1 MLREKNVWLESKPN
15 NKDEINLQQQEQH
28 ELDKNYARQL
38 IEADKGEAVAKNLD
52 KFSGLDHKEI
62 AHKLIKIG
70 DGWEVAD
77 NLDKFS
83 GLDHK
88 KIAHKLI
95 KIGEGG
101 AVAKNLDKFSGLDR
115 EIALK
120 FIDSRQG
127 DAVADNLDKFSGLD
141 HKEIA
146 LKLFEAGNGWAVAH
160 NLDKF
165 SGLDHI
171 DIAFKLFEAG
181 DGRAVANNLDKFSGL
196 DHKEIALKLIEAHKG
211 EAVANNLEKFSGL
224 DHKEIAHKLID
235 AGNGEA
241 VANHLDK
248 FSGLD
253 HQEIALKLIETGDG
267 RAVVKNLEKFSGL
280 DHTEIALKLF
290 EAGDGW
296 AVAANLEKFSGLD
309 HKEIAQQLIETHQG
323 EAVAD
328 NLEKFSGLDHKEIA
342 LKLIEAHKGEAVANN
357 LKKFSGL
364 DHKEIALKLIEA
376 HEGRSVANN
385 LDKFSGL
392 DKEIALKLI
401 EAGDSRSVAYNLEKF
416 SGLDH
421 KEIALKLIESQYGG
435 AVADNLDNFSGLDH
449 KEIAHKLIET
459 HQGEAVANNL
469 DNFSGLDHKEIALK
483 LIESQYGGA
492 VAKNLDKF
500 SGLDHKEIAHK
511 LIDSGFA
518 NVVSNN
524 LEKFQLS
531 PQEFC
536 SCIQQSFPELWERL
550 AANWPPLAK
559 TVVNF
564 PELLSELFQ
573 NKGKK
578 LLEMEKSIND
588 NPFLLK
594 ALEDNPRYG
603 SRLALKYHQFDN
615 IAKTEIKTL
624 FEAEADILSK
634 HPSLDKESPEFRRLM
649 QERLASLS
657 NNPQIIEELKK
668 RGVDVDQWLN
678 YDHTIDFTLGSAED
692 IKLSEKVTIP
702 LTRIKEVLSRYQE
715 SLTTILAEYKPELQ
729 KASTPNPEIET
740 VQENIDSLQAQLEH
754 ETDETKRQG
763 IRKGLANLE
772 AKAQNLKPT
781 ISIWSKI
788 QSMVFRSQSMIDNI
802 FRLHDICAAN
812 ETNLATITDRPSLIK
827 EKDKLQKNTAQLQKS
842 FADFVFFFDTYEA
855 KLRELIAPVLTP
867 DRTDA
872 LLQANN
878 EVLGEDLQHY
888 NIDRETILDIF
899 NKDKGGDDT
908 KLNGRDMKVTVA
920 SRSTEDLYLGNYCPC
935 CICIDSS
942 YHGATSPIADFVTD
956 LGIQNIV
963 VYDEKKHIPTV
974 VCWTFIG
981 EDSENGEPI
990 MVIDNIEANTKY
1002 TTEYGNTIS
1011 EALKKFIT
1019 DYAQTINVQR
1029 IVQGPHNND
1038 LEIFPLREVKRKLG
1052 GIYNRGTGYYL
1063 EAEKD

>member
-181 DGRAVANNLDKFSGL
+181 DGRAVANNLD
-196 DHKEIALKLIEAHKG
+196 
-211 EAVANNLEKFSGL
+211 
-224 DHKEIAHKLID
+224 
-235 AGNGEA
+235 
-241 VANHLDK
+241 
-248 FSGLD
+248 
-253 HQEIALKLIETGDG
+253 
-267 RAVVKNLEKFSGL
+267 
-280 DHTEIALKLF
+280 
-290 EAGDGW
+290 
-296 AVAANLEKFSGLD
+296 
-309 HKEIAQQLIETHQG
+309 
-323 EAVAD
+323 
-328 NLEKFSGLDHKEIA
+328 KFSGLDHKEIA

-615 IAKTEIKTL
+615 IAKTDIKTL

-1011 EALKKFIT
+1011 EALKKFIS

>member
-1 MLREKNVWLESKPN
+1 
-15 NKDEINLQQQEQH
+15 
-28 ELDKNYARQL
+28 
-38 IEADKGEAVAKNLD
+38 
-52 KFSGLDHKEI
+52 
-62 AHKLIKIG
+62 
-70 DGWEVAD
+70 
-77 NLDKFS
+77 
-83 GLDHK
+83 
-88 KIAHKLI
+88 
-95 KIGEGG
+95 
-101 AVAKNLDKFSGLDR
+101 
-115 EIALK
+115 
-120 FIDSRQG
+120 
-127 DAVADNLDKFSGLD
+127 
-141 HKEIA
+141 
-146 LKLFEAGNGWAVAH
+146 
-160 NLDKF
+160 
-165 SGLDHI
+165 
-171 DIAFKLFEAG
+171 
-181 DGRAVANNLDKFSGL
+181 
-196 DHKEIALKLIEAHKG
+196 
-211 EAVANNLEKFSGL
+211 
-224 DHKEIAHKLID
+224 
-235 AGNGEA
+235 
-241 VANHLDK
+241 
-248 FSGLD
+248 
-253 HQEIALKLIETGDG
+253 
-267 RAVVKNLEKFSGL
+267 
-280 DHTEIALKLF
+280 
-290 EAGDGW
+290 
-296 AVAANLEKFSGLD
+296 
-309 HKEIAQQLIETHQG
+309 
-323 EAVAD
+323 
-328 NLEKFSGLDHKEIA
+328 
-342 LKLIEAHKGEAVANN
+342 
-357 LKKFSGL
+357 
-364 DHKEIALKLIEA
+364 
-376 HEGRSVANN
+376 
-385 LDKFSGL
+385 
-392 DKEIALKLI
+392 
-401 EAGDSRSVAYNLEKF
+401 
-416 SGLDH
+416 
-421 KEIALKLIESQYGG
+421 
-435 AVADNLDNFSGLDH
+435 
-449 KEIAHKLIET
+449 
-459 HQGEAVANNL
+459 
-469 DNFSGLDHKEIALK
+469 
-483 LIESQYGGA
+483 
-492 VAKNLDKF
+492 
-500 SGLDHKEIAHK
+500 
-511 LIDSGFA
+511 
-518 NVVSNN
+518 VVSNN

-578 LLEMEKSIND
+578 LLEMEKSIN
-588 NPFLLK
+588 NSPFLLK

-603 SRLALKYHQFDN
+603 SRLALKYHQFDD
-615 IAKTEIKTL
+615 IAKTDIKTL

>member
-181 DGRAVANNLDKFSGL
+181 DGRAVANNL
-196 DHKEIALKLIEAHKG
+196 
-211 EAVANNLEKFSGL
+211 EKFSGL

-267 RAVVKNLEKFSGL
+267 RAVVKNLEKFSGLDHTEIALKLFEAGDGWAVAANLEKFSGL

-634 HPSLDKESPEFRRLM
+634 HPSLDKESPEFRQLM

-657 NNPQIIEELKK
+657 NNPQIVEELKK
-668 RGVDVDQWLN
+668 RGINVDQWLN
-678 YDHTIDFTLGSAED
+678 YDRTIDFTLGSAED
-692 IKLSEKVTIP
+692 IKLSEKVTVP

-729 KASTPNPEIET
+729 QASTPNPEIET

-802 FRLHDICAAN
+802 FRLHDVCAAY
-812 ETNLATITDRPSLIK
+812 EANLATITDRPSLIK